1 MIDTT
6 PLHEVTFSVKRRL
19 GKGKHAPAHT
29 VTVDLAEATDEEF
42 QEWAIGQARGR
53 FIDTRLGYR
62 LAVVRALCPDRES
75 AVQ

>member
-6 PLHEVTFSVKRRL
+6 PLHAVTFPVKRRL
-19 GKGKHAPAHT
+19 GKGKHAPTHT

-42 QEWAIGQARGR
+42 QEWAVATARGR
-53 FIDTRLGYR
+53 FIDHRPGYR
-62 LAVVRALCPDRES
+62 LAVVRALCPERES